1 MHTRNILKAAVKPPA
16 RGNGAAL
23 SDEQKWGIIH
33 KMRAGLTQKAV
44 ADSLGI
50 NRNVASKYWK
60 RYNDTGGVARQ
71 PGSGRKAIVT
81 RDAED
86 RAMELVTGSDSLS
99 AEIAGQQLHAEGVL
113 PRAVHR
119 TTIIRAAHRAAKRT
133 GEKLWVQR
141 GKPPKAMTAATK
153 KKRLAF
159 ALANLQTDWSHVL
172 FTDRKKFH
180 FRYPGSKVKPCR
192 WVRGPAKNCKATAYQ
207 PNKPQC
213 LNIYVGITKH
223 GVTKAHFV
231 AGTSKYT
238 PKHNNKKGQQAK
250 NITASEYKVV
260 VKETLLPEGRRL
272 FTTQGISTWT
282 LQMDGDP
289 SHNCAPG
296 VVKKWNKDN
305 NSSVQLLAKWPP
317 NSPDLS
323 PIENLW
329 GWLQRRVDQK
339 GCNSFE
345 EYKQAVLSELAAVPK
360 QHLVNMFNSMKNRI
374 QLVVDN
380 EGGPTGY

>member
-1 MHTRNILKAAVKPPA
+1 VCSKRRLNINILHAQRVRMHTRNILKAAVKPPA

-33 KMRAGLTQKAV
+33 KMHAGLTQKAV

-250 NITASEYKVV
+250 NITESEYKVC
-260 VKETLLPEGRRL
+260 LLY
-272 FTTQGISTWT
+272 TS
-282 LQMDGDP
+282 P
-289 SHNCAPG
+289 SPRDH
-296 VVKKWNKDN
+296 
-305 NSSVQLLAKWPP
+305 
-317 NSPDLS
+317 
-323 PIENLW
+323 
-329 GWLQRRVDQK
+329 
-339 GCNSFE
+339 
-345 EYKQAVLSELAAVPK
+345 
-360 QHLVNMFNSMKNRI
+360 
-374 QLVVDN
+374 
-380 EGGPTGY
+380 

>member
-1 MHTRNILKAAVKPPA
+1 MHTRNILKAAVQAPA

-33 KMRAGLTQKAV
+33 TIKAGHTQKGV
-44 ADSLGI
+44 ADSFGI
-50 NRNVASKYWK
+50 SRNVVGKYWK
-60 RYNDTGGVARQ
+60 RYNATGGVARQ
-71 PGSGRKAIVT
+71 PGSGRKPIVN
-81 RDAED
+81 RDVEHK
-86 RAMELVTGSDSLS
+86 AMELVTGSDSLS
-99 AEIAGQQLHAEGVL
+99 ADNAGKQLHAEGEL
-113 PRAVHR
+113 LRAVHR

-141 GKPPKAMTAATK
+141 SKPPKAMTTATK
-153 KKRLAF
+153 EKRLAF
-159 ALANLQTDWSHVL
+159 ALANLQTDWSHVM

-207 PNKPQC
+207 PSRPQC
-213 LNIYVGITKH
+213 LNIYAGITKY
-223 GVTKAHFV
+223 GVSKAHFV

-238 PKHNNKKGQQAK
+238 PQHNNKKGQQAK
-250 NITASEYKVV
+250 NITESEYKVV

-272 FTTQGISTWT
+272 FTTQGISSWT

-289 SHNCAPG
+289 SHNCAPS

-305 NSSVQLLAKWPP
+305 NSSVKQLAKWPP

-323 PIENLW
+323 PIENVW
-329 GWLQRRVDQK
+329 GCLQRKVDQK

-345 EYKQAVLSELAAVPK
+345 EFKQAVLSELAAVPK
-360 QHLVNMFNSMKNRI
+360 QHLFNMLNSMKKRI
-374 QLVVDN
+374 QLVVEN